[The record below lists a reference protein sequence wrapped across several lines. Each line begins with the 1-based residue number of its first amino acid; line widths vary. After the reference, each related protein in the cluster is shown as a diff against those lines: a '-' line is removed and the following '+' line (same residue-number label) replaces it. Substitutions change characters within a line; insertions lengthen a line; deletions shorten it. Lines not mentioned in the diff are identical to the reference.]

1 MTLATLVIAG
11 DADST
16 GNGSNGAFGNGSGS
30 GAEAVATE
38 AAEPPERRAAPPPS
52 VAGFGGAGG
61 VTGSTEGGGTVADFV
76 AAAFGLRGLSQR
88 SQRIPRVIAAPHMKH
103 FEAIGRRLNLRSYAR
118 FSCCRNVIGFAAVWR
133 GSMKQIVVIGAGTMG
148 NGIAHTAAASGFD
161 VTLID
166 VGEVFLERGMATISK
181 NLKRGVD
188 KGKMTAEDKQ
198 QVLDRIRA
206 TSNIAAAAGADIV
219 IEAIIENLAAKT
231 QLFAQLDAL
240 TGADCILASNTSSI
254 SITKIAA
261 ATKRPDK
268 VIGMHFMNPV
278 PVMTLVEVIRGIAT
292 SDETYARVAELSK
305 QMGKTA
311 IEVNDYPGFISNRV
325 LMPMINEAIFALF
338 EGVAT
343 AESIDGVMK
352 LGMNHPMGPLTL
364 ADFIGLDVCL
374 AILRVLEE
382 GFGDPKYR
390 PCPLLVKMVDAG
402 WLGRKSERG
411 FYDYRKT

>member
-1 MTLATLVIAG
+1 
-11 DADST
+11 
-16 GNGSNGAFGNGSGS
+16 
-30 GAEAVATE
+30 
-38 AAEPPERRAAPPPS
+38 
-52 VAGFGGAGG
+52 
-61 VTGSTEGGGTVADFV
+61 
-76 AAAFGLRGLSQR
+76 
-88 SQRIPRVIAAPHMKH
+88 
-103 FEAIGRRLNLRSYAR
+103 
-118 FSCCRNVIGFAAVWR
+118 
-133 GSMKQIVVIGAGTMG
+133 MKQIVVIGAGTMG

-166 VGEVFLERGMATISK
+166 VAEAFLERGMSTISS
-181 NLKRGVD
+181 NLQRGVD
-188 KGKMTAEDKQ
+188 KGKMTSDEKQ
-198 QVLDRIRA
+198 QVLGRIRPA
-206 TSNIAAAAGADIV
+206 TDVSAAANADIV
-219 IEAIIENLAAKT
+219 IEAIIESLAAKT
-231 QLFAQLDAL
+231 ELFAKLDAI

-292 SDETYARVAELSK
+292 SDETYTRVAELSK

-343 AESIDGVMK
+343 PESIDGVMK

-402 WLGRKSERG
+402 WLGRKSGRG
-411 FYDYRKT
+411 FYDYRKP